1 MKRRKVPGT
10 LERERERERESP
22 TLNQLGNVRFIIVSI
37 FAIIL
42 VTLLVLGLISYAKN
56 GVEVTTLS
64 IVTQSSDNKFSL
76 SGAKYTIKKITTD
89 ENNNE
94 VAEDAKDYYG
104 NLIGNEEN
112 IDGTAYRIITSNEN
126 GEINLD
132 LPAGKYRITEIA
144 APTGYKLNENNT
156 YDIVLDK
163 KGDYSLFYT
172 NKEWEKEFKED
183 ETRVNPLDIKET
195 TGEEYI
201 ALVELVAYYTV
212 PAEDKEDNQPSE
224 LKPGP
229 YIFRYNANNKI
240 KEIVYLYENTPRDNS
255 ETNIKILNETEQYYI
270 LYSNEKI
277 FAFDKSGELV
287 NDFCSFIY
295 DLDMYFLDNYYVSK
309 QTGDITILGNA
320 YGENTIPAEQTSG
333 NKEITFGEEDLE
345 SNILIQLNSKG
356 KVNWVIDFK
365 DAEIISNIMQ
375 RDSKVTINI
384 GVDNDIILDQGDN
397 DIELQSGAYNLTI
410 NNGQVENA
418 VLIGSFRDQLYSDN
432 YLIEEY
438 ITSDL
443 GTLSFIE
450 AYDEYTIQP
459 ENTVNNEQIQL
470 NSDLTYVIKLNSED
484 KVEWATQINIQNYP
498 YYKEVSNGYIIN
510 AFMDGTITAEY
521 TCDGKN
527 IDLGYQCLA
536 TIKIDKSGKVMYVE
550 QTPIDEDTEEIY
562 YLYEVIEL
570 DNRKYIQ
577 LKTKDS
583 LPSVESIGEGREIK
597 HFNDT
602 RLEKYVEIE
611 EKRDRIDKQ
620 IVTVINGKED
630 SLQIIKQDSRT
641 AELLPGSKFTIK
653 KVTTNADGTVT
664 KEDAVNNDGEIVG
677 NIENIN
683 GEDLRVVTTNEN
695 GEINES
701 LPVGKYEI
709 VEVKAPEGYYLKPTV
724 EENTYEVEIAEKQ
737 AEKKEWKESWSRIV
751 GEYKVI
757 EASLD
762 EYETVGYTKILQKD
776 ETGVIVY
783 LANNEHL
790 NIPAEDTVNNV
801 EINLYN
807 PAIIKYNLENKVEW
821 IKSTIEFDNIKK
833 TENNEYIVNGYLED
847 DIEIPAE
854 DTANNEE
861 LVIPRG
867 SVTIKYD
874 SKFKII
880 GMIALNSVDYLTDN
894 IYEVN
899 IYDNG
904 FKIPAISTVDGIEI
918 ILEEGEYLVKITDD
932 IKIEKVIVKI
942 PDYEDYIVKDN
953 EIIYKII
960 PEENEYIHTIDN
972 KEKELLAGKE
982 YLAKCNYNGD
992 ILNVFTGMDEIQDIT
1007 EVEDGYLLKVYN
1019 KEETLIST
1027 DNTCNEEEVVL
1038 KNYMYI
1044 KLDNNFKLMSNTMD
1058 FWGNDKSYDSY
1069 IELVDVL
1076 NDGYLLKIFTVNE
1089 YTIPKENTI
1098 NDTEMIL
1105 NYHTETIVK
1114 VNKEFKIESKLN
1126 ELEIYR
1132 YYANGEF
1139 VTSSIYNK
1147 AKGIYR
1153 IYRSFSN
1160 YTIPAEDTVNNK
1172 EIKVSSGYHNVLYNS
1187 EFKVMAVD
1195 MNFPDSI
1202 LENGYIIREY
1212 NSSEKE
1218 IPAEDTVDNQAI
1230 LLQKGDSL
1238 IIYNKQMKVERVFT
1252 GYDDIYSFD
1261 DFGESAFEVEP
1272 KSTTIIDAK
1281 DTVNNKE
1288 IVLQENSEYVITID
1302 ENTLKIEN
1310 VIYSPYSGDYTKLNE
1325 GYLINGYFIENQ
1337 VIPAE
1342 YTADG
1347 KDIEIENP
1355 YEDYIVKY
1363 NNEGKI
1369 QLVLEGELRKV
1380 EKNDGGYTLIL
1391 DKSLGLTNL
1400 VNTDSNWNIINI
1412 IENFVLSTSDGG
1424 YIKYENY
1431 RTNTTI
1437 TKENNTTGNDIFIE
1451 KGLYLVKMNSENKIE
1466 WLLKQDKEVME
1477 LAEINEDKYFGTF
1490 CQENDNGGENLGF
1503 LQISQET
1510 VQEQLANKVVLNVTN
1525 ESDIGKVVVKYVD
1538 RETNQEIAS
1547 SEEFEDRVGV
1557 AYETEAK
1564 NIQYYNLE
1572 GTPENATGTVASGTT
1587 EVIYYYNK
1595 QDFNIKTDKTISELY
1610 VNGKKQ
1616 DIKNNK
1622 NNIFQVSVHRKEL
1635 ENTELKIKYIIKIEN
1650 TGEIPGTAG
1659 IVTDQI
1665 PDGLEFYA
1673 EDNADYWQLKDGVA
1687 ITDKLDGELIEPG
1700 GYKELEIVLRCTNL
1714 GDKVGLQTNK
1724 AVAENMKN
1732 DPNFEDS
1739 NSEDDLGEC
1748 ELLISVGL
1756 GGQDIVKILLI
1767 SIVALIVVAK
1777 IINKFRRRSK

>member
-1 MKRRKVPGT
+1 M
-10 LERERERERESP
+10 
-22 TLNQLGNVRFIIVSI
+22 
-37 FAIIL
+37 
-42 VTLLVLGLISYAKN
+42 TLLVLGLISYAKN

-64 IVTQSSDNKFSL
+64 IVTKGSDNKFSL

-94 VAEDAKDYYG
+94 VIEDAKDYYG

-132 LPAGKYRITEIA
+132 LPSGKYRITEIV
-144 APTGYKLNENNT
+144 APTGYKLNKNNS
-156 YDIVLDK
+156 YDVVLDK

-172 NKEWEKEFKED
+172 NKEWEKEFKKD
-183 ETRVNPLDIKET
+183 ETRLNPLDIKET

-201 ALVELVAYYTV
+201 ALVEVVAYYTV

-224 LKPGP
+224 LKPGL
-229 YIFRYNANNKI
+229 YIFRYNVNNKI
-240 KEIVYLYENTPRDNS
+240 KEIVYLYENAPRDNS

-270 LYSNEKI
+270 LYSNETI

-295 DLDMYFLDNYYVSK
+295 DLDMYFSDNYYVSK
-309 QTGDITILGNA
+309 QTGDITIVGHA
-320 YGENTIPAEQTSG
+320 YGENTIPAEQTSW
-333 NKEITFGEEDLE
+333 NKEITFGEQDLE
-345 SNILIQLNSKG
+345 SNILIQLNSEG

-375 RDSKVTINI
+375 RDSNVTINI
-384 GVDNDIILDQGDN
+384 RTYNDIILNQGDG
-397 DIELQSGAYNLTI
+397 DIELQAGAYNLTI
-410 NNGQVENA
+410 NNGQVENT
-418 VLIGSFRDQLYSDN
+418 VNLIGSFKDQLYSDN
-432 YLIEEY
+432 NLMEEY
-438 ITSDL
+438 ITADF
-443 GTLSFIE
+443 GTLSFIDV
-450 AYDEYTIQP
+450 YDEYTIQP
-459 ENTVNNEQIQL
+459 ENTVNNEPIQL
-470 NSDLTYVIKLNSED
+470 NSELMYVIKLNSED
-484 KVEWATQINIQNYP
+484 KVEWATQINIPNDQ

-510 AFMDGTITAEY
+510 AFMYGTINAEY

-550 QTPIDEDTEEIY
+550 QTPIEENTEEIY
-562 YLYEVIEL
+562 YLDKVIEL

-583 LPSVESIGEGREIK
+583 LSSPKSIIEGRDIK

-602 RLEKYVEIE
+602 KLEKYVEIE
-611 EKRDRIDKQ
+611 EKRDKIDKQ
-620 IVTVINGKED
+620 ILTVTNGKED

-653 KVTTNADGTVT
+653 KVITNADGTVT
-664 KEDAVNNDGEIVG
+664 KEDAVNNDGELVG

-683 GEDLRVVTTNEN
+683 GEEIRVVTTNEN

-737 AEKKEWKESWSRIV
+737 AEKKEWKESWSKIV
-751 GEYKVI
+751 GEYREKRPS
-757 EASLD
+757 SLD
-762 EYETVGYTKILQKD
+762 EYEAVGHTKILQKD

-783 LANNEHL
+783 IANNEHL
-790 NIPAEDTVNNV
+790 N
-801 EINLYN
+801 
-807 PAIIKYNLENKVEW
+807 
-821 IKSTIEFDNIKK
+821 
-833 TENNEYIVNGYLED
+833 
-847 DIEIPAE
+847 
-854 DTANNEE
+854 
-861 LVIPRG
+861 
-867 SVTIKYD
+867 
-874 SKFKII
+874 
-880 GMIALNSVDYLTDN
+880 
-894 IYEVN
+894 
-899 IYDNG
+899 
-904 FKIPAISTVDGIEI
+904 
-918 ILEEGEYLVKITDD
+918 
-932 IKIEKVIVKI
+932 
-942 PDYEDYIVKDN
+942 
-953 EIIYKII
+953 
-960 PEENEYIHTIDN
+960 
-972 KEKELLAGKE
+972 
-982 YLAKCNYNGD
+982 
-992 ILNVFTGMDEIQDIT
+992 
-1007 EVEDGYLLKVYN
+1007 
-1019 KEETLIST
+1019 
-1027 DNTCNEEEVVL
+1027 
-1038 KNYMYI
+1038 
-1044 KLDNNFKLMSNTMD
+1044 
-1058 FWGNDKSYDSY
+1058 
-1069 IELVDVL
+1069 
-1076 NDGYLLKIFTVNE
+1076 
-1089 YTIPKENTI
+1089 
-1098 NDTEMIL
+1098 
-1105 NYHTETIVK
+1105 
-1114 VNKEFKIESKLN
+1114 
-1126 ELEIYR
+1126 
-1132 YYANGEF
+1132 
-1139 VTSSIYNK
+1139 
-1147 AKGIYR
+1147 
-1153 IYRSFSN
+1153 
-1160 YTIPAEDTVNNK
+1160 IPAEDTVNNK
-1172 EIKVSSGYHNVLYNS
+1172 EIKVSSGYNYVLYNS
-1187 EFKVMAVD
+1187 EFKIMAVG
-1195 MNFPDSI
+1195 MNLPSSI
-1202 LENGYIIREY
+1202 LESGYIICEY

-1230 LLQKGDSL
+1230 LLQKGNSL
-1238 IIYNKQMKVERVFT
+1238 IIYNKQMKVERVLT
-1252 GYDDIYSFD
+1252 GYDNIYSFD
-1261 DFGESAFEVEP
+1261 DLGKIAFEVEP
-1272 KSTTIIDAK
+1272 KNTTIIDAK

-1288 IVLQENSEYVITID
+1288 IVLQEDIRYIVIID

-1310 VIYSPYSGDYTKLNE
+1310 VIYIPYSGDYTKLNE
-1325 GYLINGYFIENQ
+1325 GYLMKGHFIENQ

-1380 EKNDGGYTLIL
+1380 DKNDDGYTLL
-1391 DKSLGLTNL
+1391 LEDSSGYTNL
-1400 VNTDSNWNIINI
+1400 VNIDNNWNILNI
-1412 IENFVLSTSDGG
+1412 IEDFVLNTSDGG

-1431 RTNTTI
+1431 LTNTTI

-1466 WLLKQDKEVME
+1466 WLLKQDKVVTE
-1477 LAEINEDKYFGTF
+1477 LAEINVDKYFGTF
-1490 CQENDNGGENLGF
+1490 CQVNDDGGINLGF

-1525 ESDIGKVVVKYVD
+1525 ESDVGKVVVKYVD

-1557 AYETEAK
+1557 DYETEAK
-1564 NIQYYNLE
+1564 NIQYYKLE

-1587 EVIYYYNK
+1587 EVIYYYDK

-1610 VNGKKQ
+1610 VNGDKQ

-1665 PDGLEFYA
+1665 PEGLEFYA

-1687 ITDKLDGELIEPG
+1687 MTDKLDGELIEPG
-1700 GYKELEIVLRCTNL
+1700 EYKELEIVLRCTNL
-1714 GDKVGLQTNK
+1714 GDKVGIQTNK

-1777 IINKFRRRSK
+1777 IINKLRRRSK

>member
-1 MKRRKVPGT
+1 M
-10 LERERERERESP
+10 
-22 TLNQLGNVRFIIVSI
+22 
-37 FAIIL
+37 
-42 VTLLVLGLISYAKN
+42 TLLVLGLISYAKN
-56 GVEVTTLS
+56 GVEVTKLS
-64 IVTQSSDNKFSL
+64 IVTKGSDNKFSL

-94 VAEDAKDYYG
+94 VIEDAKDYYG

-132 LPAGKYRITEIA
+132 LPSGKYRITEIV
-144 APTGYKLNENNT
+144 APTGYKLNKNNS
-156 YDIVLDK
+156 YDVVLDK

-172 NKEWEKEFKED
+172 NKEWEKEFKKD
-183 ETRVNPLDIKET
+183 ETRLNPLDIKET

-201 ALVELVAYYTV
+201 ALVEVVAYYTV

-224 LKPGP
+224 LKPGL
-229 YIFRYNANNKI
+229 YIFRYNVNNKI
-240 KEIVYLYENTPRDNS
+240 KEIVYLYENAPRDNS

-270 LYSNEKI
+270 LYSNETI

-295 DLDMYFLDNYYVSK
+295 DLDMYFSDNYYVSK
-309 QTGDITILGNA
+309 QTGDITIVGHA
-320 YGENTIPAEQTSG
+320 YGENTIPAEQTSW
-333 NKEITFGEEDLE
+333 NKEITFGEQDLE
-345 SNILIQLNSKG
+345 SNILIQLNSEG

-375 RDSKVTINI
+375 RDSNVTINI
-384 GVDNDIILDQGDN
+384 RTYNDIILNQGDG
-397 DIELQSGAYNLTI
+397 DIELQAGAYNLTI
-410 NNGQVENA
+410 NNGQVENT
-418 VLIGSFRDQLYSDN
+418 VNLIGSFKDQLYSDN
-432 YLIEEY
+432 NLMEEY
-438 ITSDL
+438 ITADF
-443 GTLSFIE
+443 GTLSFIDV
-450 AYDEYTIQP
+450 YDEYTIQP
-459 ENTVNNEQIQL
+459 ENTVNNEPIQL
-470 NSDLTYVIKLNSED
+470 NSELMYVIKLNSED
-484 KVEWATQINIQNYP
+484 KVEWATQINIPNDQ

-510 AFMDGTITAEY
+510 AFMYGTINAEY

-550 QTPIDEDTEEIY
+550 QTPIEENTEEIY
-562 YLYEVIEL
+562 YLDKVIEL

-583 LPSVESIGEGREIK
+583 LSSPKSIIEGRDIK

-602 RLEKYVEIE
+602 KLEKYVEIE
-611 EKRDRIDKQ
+611 EKRDKIDKQ
-620 IVTVINGKED
+620 ILTVTNGKED

-653 KVTTNADGTVT
+653 KVITNADGTVT
-664 KEDAVNNDGEIVG
+664 KEDAVNNDGELVG

-683 GEDLRVVTTNEN
+683 GEEIRVVTTNEN

-737 AEKKEWKESWSRIV
+737 AEKKEWKESWSKIV
-751 GEYKVI
+751 GEYR
-757 EASLD
+757 ERPSSLD
-762 EYETVGYTKILQKD
+762 EYEAVGHTKILQKD

-783 LANNEHL
+783 IANNEHL

-807 PAIIKYNLENKVEW
+807 PVIIKYNLDNKVEW
-821 IKSTIEFDNIKK
+821 IKSTIDFGNIKK
-833 TENNEYIVNGYLED
+833 TENNEYVVNGYLED
-847 DIEIPAE
+847 EIEIPAE
-854 DTANNEE
+854 DTANNKE

-867 SVTIKYD
+867 SVTLKYD
-874 SKFKII
+874 SEFKII

-899 IYDNG
+899 IYDNA
-904 FKIPAISTVDGIEI
+904 FKIPAISTADDREI
-918 ILEEGEYLVKITDD
+918 FLESGHYLVKINNDL
-932 IKIEKVIVKI
+932 KIEKVIVKI

-960 PEENEYIHTIDN
+960 PEETEYIHTIDK

-982 YLAKCNYNGD
+982 YIAKCNYNGD
-992 ILNVFTGMDEIQDIT
+992 ILNIFSGMDEIQDII
-1007 EVEDGYLLKVYN
+1007 VDEDGYLLKVYN
-1019 KEETLIST
+1019 KEDTLIST
-1027 DNTCNEEEVVL
+1027 DDTCNGEEVIL

-1044 KLDNNFKLMSNTMD
+1044 KLDNNLKLTSNTMD
-1058 FWGNDKSYDSY
+1058 FWNNNSYESY

-1076 NDGYLLKIFTVNE
+1076 NDGYLLKIFSINE
-1089 YTIPKENTI
+1089 YTVPKENTI
-1098 NDTEMIL
+1098 NDIEVIL

-1114 VNKEFKIESKLN
+1114 VNKELKFECKLN
-1126 ELEIYR
+1126 EFKLNSHYTD
-1132 YYANGEF
+1132 GEY
-1139 VTSSIYNK
+1139 VTSRIDDKEN
-1147 AKGIYR
+1147 R
-1153 IYRSFSN
+1153 IYRLRRYFTSST
-1160 YTIPAEDTVNNK
+1160 TIPAEDTVNNK
-1172 EIKVSSGYHNVLYNS
+1172 EIKVSSGYNYVLYNS
-1187 EFKVMAVD
+1187 EFKIMAVG
-1195 MNFPDSI
+1195 MNLPSSI
-1202 LENGYIIREY
+1202 LESGYIICEY

-1230 LLQKGDSL
+1230 LLQKGNSL
-1238 IIYNKQMKVERVFT
+1238 IIYNKQMKVERVLT
-1252 GYDDIYSFD
+1252 GYDNIYSFD
-1261 DFGESAFEVEP
+1261 DLGKIAFEVEP
-1272 KSTTIIDAK
+1272 KNTTIIDAK

-1288 IVLQENSEYVITID
+1288 IVLQEDIRYIVIID

-1310 VIYSPYSGDYTKLNE
+1310 VIYIPYSGDYTKLNE
-1325 GYLINGYFIENQ
+1325 GYLMKGHFIENQ

-1380 EKNDGGYTLIL
+1380 DKNDDGYTLL
-1391 DKSLGLTNL
+1391 LEDSSGYTNL
-1400 VNTDSNWNIINI
+1400 VNIDNNWNILNI
-1412 IENFVLSTSDGG
+1412 IEDFVLNTSDGG

-1431 RTNTTI
+1431 LTNTTI

-1466 WLLKQDKEVME
+1466 WLLKQDKVVTE
-1477 LAEINEDKYFGTF
+1477 LAEINVDKYFGTF
-1490 CQENDNGGENLGF
+1490 CQVNDDGGINLGF

-1525 ESDIGKVVVKYVD
+1525 ESDVGKVVVKYVD

-1557 AYETEAK
+1557 DYETEAK
-1564 NIQYYNLE
+1564 NIQYYKLE

-1587 EVIYYYNK
+1587 EVIYYYDK

-1610 VNGKKQ
+1610 VNGDKQ

-1665 PDGLEFYA
+1665 PEGLEFYA

-1687 ITDKLDGELIEPG
+1687 MTDKLDGELIEPG
-1700 GYKELEIVLRCTNL
+1700 EYKELEIVLRCTNL
-1714 GDKVGLQTNK
+1714 GDKVGIQTNK

-1777 IINKFRRRSK
+1777 IINKLRRRSK

>member
-1 MKRRKVPGT
+1 M
-10 LERERERERESP
+10 
-22 TLNQLGNVRFIIVSI
+22 
-37 FAIIL
+37 
-42 VTLLVLGLISYAKN
+42 
-56 GVEVTTLS
+56 
-64 IVTQSSDNKFSL
+64 
-76 SGAKYTIKKITTD
+76 
-89 ENNNE
+89 
-94 VAEDAKDYYG
+94 
-104 NLIGNEEN
+104 
-112 IDGTAYRIITSNEN
+112 
-126 GEINLD
+126 
-132 LPAGKYRITEIA
+132 
-144 APTGYKLNENNT
+144 
-156 YDIVLDK
+156 
-163 KGDYSLFYT
+163 
-172 NKEWEKEFKED
+172 
-183 ETRVNPLDIKET
+183 
-195 TGEEYI
+195 
-201 ALVELVAYYTV
+201 
-212 PAEDKEDNQPSE
+212 
-224 LKPGP
+224 
-229 YIFRYNANNKI
+229 
-240 KEIVYLYENTPRDNS
+240 
-255 ETNIKILNETEQYYI
+255 
-270 LYSNEKI
+270 
-277 FAFDKSGELV
+277 
-287 NDFCSFIY
+287 
-295 DLDMYFLDNYYVSK
+295 
-309 QTGDITILGNA
+309 
-320 YGENTIPAEQTSG
+320 
-333 NKEITFGEEDLE
+333 
-345 SNILIQLNSKG
+345 
-356 KVNWVIDFK
+356 
-365 DAEIISNIMQ
+365 
-375 RDSKVTINI
+375 
-384 GVDNDIILDQGDN
+384 
-397 DIELQSGAYNLTI
+397 
-410 NNGQVENA
+410 
-418 VLIGSFRDQLYSDN
+418 
-432 YLIEEY
+432 
-438 ITSDL
+438 
-443 GTLSFIE
+443 
-450 AYDEYTIQP
+450 
-459 ENTVNNEQIQL
+459 
-470 NSDLTYVIKLNSED
+470 
-484 KVEWATQINIQNYP
+484 
-498 YYKEVSNGYIIN
+498 
-510 AFMDGTITAEY
+510 
-521 TCDGKN
+521 
-527 IDLGYQCLA
+527 
-536 TIKIDKSGKVMYVE
+536 
-550 QTPIDEDTEEIY
+550 
-562 YLYEVIEL
+562 
-570 DNRKYIQ
+570 
-577 LKTKDS
+577 
-583 LPSVESIGEGREIK
+583 
-597 HFNDT
+597 
-602 RLEKYVEIE
+602 
-611 EKRDRIDKQ
+611 
-620 IVTVINGKED
+620 
-630 SLQIIKQDSRT
+630 
-641 AELLPGSKFTIK
+641 
-653 KVTTNADGTVT
+653 
-664 KEDAVNNDGEIVG
+664 
-677 NIENIN
+677 
-683 GEDLRVVTTNEN
+683 
-695 GEINES
+695 
-701 LPVGKYEI
+701 
-709 VEVKAPEGYYLKPTV
+709 
-724 EENTYEVEIAEKQ
+724 
-737 AEKKEWKESWSRIV
+737 
-751 GEYKVI
+751 
-757 EASLD
+757 
-762 EYETVGYTKILQKD
+762 
-776 ETGVIVY
+776 
-783 LANNEHL
+783 
-790 NIPAEDTVNNV
+790 

-1126 ELEIYR
+1126 ELEIYS

-1202 LENGYIIREY
+1202 LENGYIIRKY

-1380 EKNDGGYTLIL
+1380 EKNDDGYTLIL
-1391 DKSLGLTNL
+1391 DKSLGLTNI

-1431 RTNTTI
+1431 LTNTTI

-1525 ESDIGKVVVKYVD
+1525 ESDTGKVVVKYVD

-1557 AYETEAK
+1557 AYETEVK
-1564 NIQYYNLE
+1564 NIQYYTLE

-1610 VNGKKQ
+1610 VNGEKQ

-1650 TGEIPGTAG
+1650 TGEIPGTAV

-1665 PDGLEFYA
+1665 PEGLEFYA

-1700 GYKELEIVLRCTNL
+1700 EYKELEIVLRCTNL

-1739 NSEDDLGEC
+1739 NSEDDLGKC